1 MSCEELQARPL
12 SRNKRIWAFKMCS
25 PGLEIRSPS
34 IFCER
39 LELKT
44 EFILITR
51 EMSFIFSLT
60 VTTDRI
66 SS

>member
-1 MSCEELQARPL
+1 
-12 SRNKRIWAFKMCS
+12 MCS

-39 LELKT
+39 PELKM

-66 SS
+66 SCMNDRDLFGCIKYVLLCPILK